1 MTTYKKPATQ
11 GLHIDFTYIDKLT
24 DEPVFDVSIVKP
36 TEVVKFERVRAGWM
50 QPVSSIYSIPD
61 SYIKHWTNVTYPP
74 SCTLMDN
81 YVRTYDMK
89 TIHTPIEKG
98 CSYILTTHCL
108 EHKKFA
114 IIATTDHLKP
124 GTKKI
129 IIYIGRHT
137 IVLTPPQ
144 REKYVIKFDEK
155 DHEVKILQPIL
166 FEEQELIYAVSN
178 VAADKSYFV
187 EIHAEKVGVIVTYD
201 GKNVK
206 TQPILAVSGPLLA
219 SNDPV
224 GDSRDLNLEFG
235 HTEVDTRYK
244 GELCGLC
251 SEFNGEIYREMRGPK
266 RCLYTSSV
274 DFTKSNIVGKCGNKE
289 PQHPYICANKGN
301 YEWSEEH
308 TERLYKPTLKRN
320 IVLYEEHRICF
331 SKQAFPVCN
340 RENSEVRTEMKTVD
354 FHCLPKTEKVT
365 KKLAIESERR
375 ILGEME
381 TKSTDMS
388 KEVEIATEC
397 SD

>member
-1 MTTYKKPATQ
+1 MSSKVHSFCSELKNENAVGRYKSLESMLNKELHKPAPKRSFLPETHEECMKDVQAGKPQSVHCLRAIYERAIYNHWDIRCQWNKEFPLTVQNIIYQADLFLKTALSSHMTTYKKPATR
-11 GLHIDFTYIDKLT
+11 GLQIDFTYIDKLT

-206 TQPILAVSGPLLA
+206 TQ
-219 SNDPV
+219 
-224 GDSRDLNLEFG
+224 
-235 HTEVDTRYK
+235 VDTRYK

-308 TERLYKPTLKRN
+308 TERLY
-320 IVLYEEHRICF
+320 I
-331 SKQAFPVCN
+331 
-340 RENSEVRTEMKTVD
+340 
-354 FHCLPKTEKVT
+354 
-365 KKLAIESERR
+365 IED
-375 ILGEME
+375 L
-381 TKSTDMS
+381 
-388 KEVEIATEC
+388 